1 MAMDSMYDVRAS
13 ARTAQRTGG
22 MLDAGRRLVAALWEH
37 AEVRLELL
45 TVELAEERAR
55 IVNAALAAGLL
66 VVFAQL
72 ASVFIGVCVLVAVW
86 DTSYRLWTA
95 IALPILFAIGAFVCY
110 MTVRRLISR
119 ETPLFRH
126 SLAEWRRDI
135 EEMSDSAKSS

>member
-1 MAMDSMYDVRAS
+1 MDSIYDVRTSERA
-13 ARTAQRTGG
+13 AERTTG
-22 MLDAGRRLVAALWEH
+22 MLDAGRRLLAAVWEH

-72 ASVFIGVCVLVAVW
+72 ASVFIGICVLVAVW

-95 IALPILFAIGAFVCY
+95 IALPVLFAIGAFVSF
-110 MTVRRLISR
+110 MTLRRMISR

-135 EEMSDSAKSS
+135 EEMRDSSKSS